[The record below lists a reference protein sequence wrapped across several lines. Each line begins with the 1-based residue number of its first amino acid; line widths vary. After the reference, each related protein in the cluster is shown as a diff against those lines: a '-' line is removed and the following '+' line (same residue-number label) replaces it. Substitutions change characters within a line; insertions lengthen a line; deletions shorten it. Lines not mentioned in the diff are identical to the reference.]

1 VSLALDTR
9 VTVRGYNIC
18 TMGDPLRTYIQYITY
33 RAYTGRMYRVEDSYS
48 DDPVYL
54 YTTVNLWIA
63 DRPF

>member
-1 VSLALDTR
+1 
-9 VTVRGYNIC
+9 
-18 TMGDPLRTYIQYITY
+18 MGDPLRTYIQYITY